1 MILVLVKG
9 NLERVKDESY
19 GRLFQ
24 SVKRHQLVLEL
35 FSKDFFGGK
44 KRCTHSDL
52 ECTCADDS
60 CPFKASVLSCWF
72 YHHQSLAKPSHVA
85 DIATLFEP
93 TSLFCR

>member
-9 NLERVKDESY
+9 NLERVKDEPY

-44 KRCTHSDL
+44 KEVH
-52 ECTCADDS
+52 
-60 CPFKASVLSCWF
+60 PFRFGV
-72 YHHQSLAKPSHVA
+72 HV
-85 DIATLFEP
+85 
-93 TSLFCR
+93 RR